1 MNKFL
6 YRLFPK
12 IYFIGQENCIFNY
25 ANFFMWTLEGMLEAV
40 LLTIFAIYILGTSSI
55 SSSGYNSDLWLTS
68 LTVYLSTHLV
78 LQQSSS

>member
-1 MNKFL
+1 
-6 YRLFPK
+6 
-12 IYFIGQENCIFNY
+12 
-25 ANFFMWTLEGMLEAV
+25 MWTLEGMLEAV